1 MISRLRQLVSDD
13 QGNSMIE
20 YGLVCALISIA
31 AVLVLQALAP
41 IVLGFWQQI
50 VDGVATAG

>member
-20 YGLVCALISIA
+20 YGLVCVFISIA
-31 AVLVLQALAP
+31 AILVLQALAP

>member
-1 MISRLRQLVSDD
+1 MTRLRQLLGEE

-50 VDGVATAG
+50 VDGIATAG

>member
-20 YGLVCALISIA
+20 YGLVCVFISIA
-31 AVLVLQALAP
+31 ALLVLQALAP

-50 VDGVATAG
+50 VDGVSTAG